1 MSLLY
6 CCSAFL
12 ASSRIGLDK
21 DVVLNVRTRST
32 SGNPDCGD
40 SESGI
45 GGVMT
50 RQLKQTDVSVMILQI
65 QNTYKGNSGVVSLH
79 VHILKDISV

>member
-45 GGVMT
+45 GGDDKT
-50 RQLKQTDVSVMILQI
+50 AQTNGRFRHDIT
-65 QNTYKGNSGVVSLH
+65 NTKYL
-79 VHILKDISV
+79 